1 MSLLKPDRPR
11 GQNTVSEQ
19 HRGYPLVFV
28 LGDPWIARSQWV
40 DVCLLCRDGQLSGC
54 LGLLALPYM
63 DLFSRSEWVRCKSI
77 KALASVMW
85 KPDLTIGGE
94 RRCCQSCSCRSR
106 LGEDHI
112 ALRERPLV
120 PSPPGRLFHSVAGPQ
135 RQDARSLGSPPGAK
149 DARGFR
155 EGLIM
160 RFINMSLIC
169 WKVHPAHHSSLTF
182 RAWAVWSAGDNSLFL
197 RESVLHL
204 GVFFVG
210 GGGLYR

>member
-85 KPDLTIGGE
+85 KPDLTIGG
-94 RRCCQSCSCRSR
+94 
-106 LGEDHI
+106 
-112 ALRERPLV
+112 
-120 PSPPGRLFHSVAGPQ
+120 
-135 RQDARSLGSPPGAK
+135 
-149 DARGFR
+149 
-155 EGLIM
+155 
-160 RFINMSLIC
+160 
-169 WKVHPAHHSSLTF
+169 
-182 RAWAVWSAGDNSLFL
+182 
-197 RESVLHL
+197 
-204 GVFFVG
+204 G
-210 GGGLYR
+210 GGGEAEMLPELFLQESAGGGSHRIERKASCSKSSWSAIPLGSRPPEAGRPLTRLTARGKGCKGLQRGANNALHQYVTDLLKSAPSPS